1 MVDELDVP
9 EEGLQGS
16 RISRRKVLIGAG
28 VVGGTVWV
36 APVIDSFTSAAAA
49 ASEPITSSCN
59 GATCA
64 NLTSCNGNDSC
75 YCYERAETFYGVR
88 DEPGV
93 RGPHSLHHP
102 KRLPI
107 GNDVRREHLALR
119 GGRSLHRLHGR
130 LPPRSARQFVTRVPS
145 PTPRRQPGQ
154 KVFGRPG
161 CPADGRQR
169 LRSYRSRTR
178 S

>member
-9 EEGLQGS
+9 EEGLLGS

-75 YCYERAETFYGVR
+75 YCYERAGTFTGVCETSQACAGLTACTTQSDCPSGTTCVVNTCCGAAGVCIVYTGDCLPDPQGNSSPR
-88 DEPGV
+88 AKSNTQAAAGSEGLWTAGVPG
-93 RGPHSLHHP
+93 
-102 KRLPI
+102 
-107 GNDVRREHLALR
+107 
-119 GGRSLHRLHGR
+119 
-130 LPPRSARQFVTRVPS
+130 
-145 PTPRRQPGQ
+145 
-154 KVFGRPG
+154 
-161 CPADGRQR
+161 
-169 LRSYRSRTR
+169 
-178 S
+178 